1 MSRQV
6 PWPRV
11 IAEGA
16 AIVVSILLAFGIQ
29 AWWEGRQRRE
39 AEEEILGRLAEE
51 FLAIHDT
58 LSAVL
63 EEHARHRKGV
73 GALLS
78 LADASGAGSLTAE
91 DFYGAFLGFT
101 STHLETGTLDGV
113 LASGQLSLITDAE
126 LRRMLAAWDAAEEEF
141 AEEWRWVGTQVE
153 LLTPFVNAEV
163 DWAAAAASE
172 LMPEI
177 PWAADPV
184 AFESDAL
191 PFLRSPRARN
201 FLVERAMSEDRVMRE
216 GQTLAEI
223 AARIR
228 TRIQAALGSRVDG

>member
-1 MSRQV
+1 
-6 PWPRV
+6 
-11 IAEGA
+11 
-16 AIVVSILLAFGIQ
+16 LLAFGIQ

-39 AEEEILGRLAEE
+39 AEDEILDQLAEE
-51 FLAIHDT
+51 FVAIQDT

-63 EEHARHRKGV
+63 DEHALHREGV

-78 LADASGAGSLTAE
+78 LADSSGAGSLTAE

-126 LRRMLAAWDAAEEEF
+126 LRRMLAAWDSAEEEF
-141 AEEWRWVGTQVE
+141 AEEWRWVGSQVE
-153 LLTPFVNAEV
+153 LLTPFVNGEV
-163 DWAAAAASE
+163 DWAAAAVPE

-177 PWAADPV
+177 GWAADSV
-184 AFESDAL
+184 VFESNAL

-201 FLVERAMSEDRVMRE
+201 FLVERAMSEDLVLRE
-216 GQTLAEI
+216 GQRLAEL